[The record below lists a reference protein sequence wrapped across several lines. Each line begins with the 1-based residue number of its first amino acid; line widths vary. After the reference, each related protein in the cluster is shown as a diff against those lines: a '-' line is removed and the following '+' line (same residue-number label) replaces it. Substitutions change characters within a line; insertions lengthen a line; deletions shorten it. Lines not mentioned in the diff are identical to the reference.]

1 MSLSPLVF
9 AEDRHDTLW
18 GFERWLVSAHPAAPS
33 VVADGPFA
41 GRRFDELVATFGAAL
56 AGTRAQGRFPLLF
69 KDISARLRLSVQV
82 HPSEATAPLTGGE
95 PKTEAWRILA
105 AEPDAAIWLGVRSG
119 ISRDDLASA
128 VAQNRV
134 ADALVRQRVQ
144 VGEMYYIPAGLV
156 HCLGDGVRVFEVQ
169 QSSDTTYRLYDWD
182 NLVMAEAKAGAKAPA
197 TVTVGGLEI
206 TPNAD
211 YVKSWEAL
219 ELQMQ
224 LADPD
229 LGNVEKVRIYMR
241 LVEGMAN
248 TASPT
253 LASDIIPQK
262 RFGEGMSWFT
272 QGNAIASV
280 LAPGV
285 SLAIYYS
292 FGAQVSVAVSAC
304 FFALAFACSRLVKT
318 PNEPADQK
326 VASAM
331 RGETGDDPK
340 PQTRINLRTFF

>member
-18 GFERWLVSAHPAAPS
+18 GFERWLVSAHAAAPS
-33 VVADGPFA
+33 VVAEGPFA

-105 AEPDAAIWLGVRSG
+105 AEPDAAIWLGVRPG
-119 ISRDDLASA
+119 ISRDDLAGA

-134 ADALVRQRVQ
+134 ADALIRQPVQ

-182 NLVMAEAKAGAKAPA
+182 RKDAAGRSRPLQ
-197 TVTVGGLEI
+197 VR
-206 TPNAD
+206 
-211 YVKSWEAL
+211 EAL
-219 ELQMQ
+219 MA
-224 LADPD
+224 ADPTLQTRRTEGEMD
-229 LGNVEKVRIYMR
+229 CPFFRLRARELVAATDFPAEPETFRVLFAETGGIAVE
-241 LVEGMAN
+241 
-248 TASPT
+248 
-253 LASDIIPQK
+253 SDAG
-262 RFGEGMSWFT
+262 RHVVTE
-272 QGNAIASV
+272 GNAILLPAVVAARVSPLAASAR
-280 LAPGV
+280 LLLV
-285 SLAIYYS
+285 SL
-292 FGAQVSVAVSAC
+292 
-304 FFALAFACSRLVKT
+304 
-318 PNEPADQK
+318 
-326 VASAM
+326 
-331 RGETGDDPK
+331 DD
-340 PQTRINLRTFF
+340 R